1 MTGVKEQKTEGKSQD
16 TVRTPVPTS
25 CNIHGLWR
33 RNATPPNPRRLLS
46 APLLLD
52 LERGFRGAA
61 AWSGVWG
68 RLGLRILVWPSG
80 LASFF
85 WVRNGLGTWPVT
97 GFFHVLGNLGSD

>member
-46 APLLLD
+46 APLLLESG
-52 LERGFRGAA
+52 ERGLGERPLGVESGGDWDCEFWFGPVGWRRFFGSVMGLVRGL
-61 AWSGVWG
+61 S
-68 RLGLRILVWPSG
+68 LV
-80 LASFF
+80 FF
-85 WVRNGLGTWPVT
+85 TY
-97 GFFHVLGNLGSD
+97 